1 MWCLRAGAGVRV
13 DCVGSSTF
21 NPQIPLPPTGRR
33 VQTMEEKTFPRQR
46 KPPFRTRDFPAPET
60 PNSFKV
66 FWSPWVLRR
75 QWWQVSPWRRGGL
88 RLCSAPSGTARCG
101 ARRGACGSA
110 LAGAPGPPA
119 RSRLD
124 SGFPPRRQR
133 LLSSWSRWFQG
144 PPWDALIGWGRC
156 PSSVNLHR
164 RGRGVGAGFQRAPPL
179 PARRSLCTGSWRLWG
194 QRSGAVGSSR
204 GVQHFCTVPLHKGPR
219 LQQAY
224 CNCVRGVGTPAESGH
239 GEETPVHTRH

>member
-1 MWCLRAGAGVRV
+1 MRV

-21 NPQIPLPPTGRR
+21 NPQIPLPPTGHR
-33 VQTMEEKTFPRQR
+33 VQTMEEKTSPRQR
-46 KPPFRTRDFPAPET
+46 KPPFRTRGFPAPET

-88 RLCSAPSGTARCG
+88 RLCSAPRGTARCG

-133 LLSSWSRWFQG
+133 LLSSWSRWFVPGSALGRAHWLG
-144 PPWDALIGWGRC
+144 PVPKLRQSPPEGEG
-156 PSSVNLHR
+156 S
-164 RGRGVGAGFQRAPPL
+164 RGGSPARAPPL
-179 PARRSLCTGSWRLWG
+179 PACPCAREAGSSGSRG
-194 QRSGAVGSSR
+194 VGAVGSSR
-204 GVQHFCTVPLHKGPR
+204 GVQHFCAEPLHKGTRGPQ
-219 LQQAY
+219 LQRAD
-224 CNCVRGVGTPAESGH
+224 CNCSGSMDSSHEAESGA